1 MSCAEYESLKMELF
15 KAMKAEDEAHFA
27 RISPERERVKR
38 MQDARFAV
46 EMAVNRS
53 RWHIQECEQ
62 CRAEGNEALERAP
75 L

>member
-1 MSCAEYESLKMELF
+1 MACEVYESLKMELF
-15 KAMKAEDEAHFA
+15 KTMKAEDEAHFA
-27 RISPERERVKR
+27 RISPEKERVKR

-46 EMAVNRS
+46 ELVVNRS

-62 CRAEGNEALERAP
+62 CRAEGNEALVRAP